1 MNQLEVS
8 PVDVIQLPSRLIE
21 NISAGRCVLFLGAG
35 ISLDS
40 GAPSSIVLSNE
51 IAAQFLDIPAA
62 GYPLSEVAALVDA
75 EDGRRRLN
83 DWIMRRLG
91 TLRPSAAIHALPLFR
106 WQAIY
111 TTNFDTLV
119 ETAYNE
125 ASNAVQRLR
134 PIYSNRDPISTL
146 GTDEVAFYK
155 LHGCISRANSEEG
168 NLVLTQDD
176 FARVEDG
183 RQRLFNRLVD
193 HVADLPVLY
202 IGFARVDP
210 DFARVLATVEK
221 AVGSLSGLSR
231 SYALQPGHLEAEI
244 KRAAVKKVTL
254 LNIGAEDFFSK
265 IDAAITPEERAR
277 PDGEEVSGVHS
288 RVTLRRNS
296 ITNNVLAGL
305 MNDYEILDDVLDSEE
320 CDPETFFKG
329 SVPLWGDIAAGVD
342 AHRDVQDTLLE
353 ALLVDIDLDKA
364 SPTLVVLHAEAGAGK
379 STLLRRVGAE
389 LVTTWDSV
397 VLYLRPFGALDF
409 LDIERLTS
417 AIDERVYILVDDAT
431 RIAVELRAFL
441 EAARQARAKVT
452 IFAAA
457 RTNEWRESQE
467 AQFLIP
473 HNEFELESLTLT
485 EIDHILDTLSQ
496 HGQLGYLE
504 DADRKT
510 QREAFEA
517 RAQKQLLVALRE
529 ATEGKAFDEIVVDE
543 FDRIPSED
551 AKRGYLYVAALHR
564 FGLLTRAAV
573 LHRALRIPLTE
584 LAERVFLPAT
594 KIVLAQE
601 LGHDP
606 EPYYGTRHPLIAE
619 IVFDRKVSSERDR
632 LAFYVSLIREL
643 DLGYASDADT
653 YRLLSRSLNR
663 SLLRDFR
670 LPENKRTLMREIQEL
685 DPDDAFV
692 HQHAAMME
700 LSFGDLRV
708 AADHIFRAI
717 EARPDDV
724 TIRDTEG
731 RIVLAGVDRE
741 TTLPRKL
748 AKLSEA
754 QAIFTKNVTRR
765 PTEPYGY
772 RHLAETF
779 WKRAKIENNQA
790 EKAQFLAETYRVLDE
805 GLDSAINTT
814 MLMQYRAEIENES
827 GNRSEARQILMS
839 ALRER
844 PDDVRMRLMAARF
857 AQLDG
862 DTDDEI
868 TLLRTGVSVTP
879 DAWELHYDLA
889 SALAASKRGESD
901 EIGRHFASALLA
913 PARRYQPRLA
923 YGAWLFSQGEYEKAT
938 EQFNRLERLDV
949 RGHER
954 FHPRTFS
961 FERLGGRHS
970 GRVTM
975 LSYKN
980 GRVEYDGGATRVFFR
995 ATEANG
1001 RRAIR
1006 VGTTVSYELAF
1017 NLLGPVARGLQ
1028 LPQGDIR

>member
-8 PVDVIQLPSRLIE
+8 PVNVIQLPSRLIE

-40 GAPSSIVLSNE
+40 GAPSSIALSNE
-51 IAAQFLDIPAA
+51 IAEQFLDIPAA

-83 DWIMRRLG
+83 DWIMRRLSA
-91 TLRPSAAIHALPLFR
+91 LRPSVAIHALPLFR

-119 ETAYNE
+119 EAAYKE
-125 ASNAVQRLR
+125 TPNAVQRLH

-146 GTDEVAFYK
+146 ETDEVAFYK
-155 LHGCISRANSEEG
+155 LHGCISRANSEEA

-176 FARVEDG
+176 FARAEDG

-193 HVADLPVLY
+193 HVVDLPVLY
-202 IGFARVDP
+202 IGFARADP

-231 SYALQPGHLEAEI
+231 SYALQPGHLDAEI
-244 KRAAVKKVTL
+244 KRAAIKKVTL
-254 LNIGAEDFFSK
+254 LNMGAEDFFSK
-265 IDAAITPEERAR
+265 LDATITLEQRNQSEGKEAS
-277 PDGEEVSGVHS
+277 EVHS
-288 RVTLRRNS
+288 RVTLRRNT
-296 ITNNVLAGL
+296 ITNNVIVGL
-305 MNDYEILDDVLDSEE
+305 TNDYEILDDALDSEDT
-320 CDPETFFKG
+320 DPETFFKG

-417 AIDERVYILVDDAT
+417 AIDERIYILVDDAT
-431 RIAVELRAFL
+431 RIAVELRTFL
-441 EAARQARAKVT
+441 DAARHARAKVT

-467 AQFLIP
+467 AQLLIP

-485 EIDHILDTLSQ
+485 EIDHILDTLAQ

-510 QREAFEA
+510 QHEAFES

-543 FDRIPSED
+543 FERIPSED

-564 FGLLTRAAV
+564 
-573 LHRALRIPLTE
+573 LRIPLAE

-601 LGHDP
+601 LSHDP

-708 AADHIFRAI
+708 AADHISKAI
-717 EARPDDV
+717 EARPNDV

-754 QAIFTKNVTRR
+754 QSIFTKNVSKR

-779 WKRAKIENNQA
+779 WKRAKIESSQTD
-790 EKAQFLAETYRVLDE
+790 KARFLTETYRVLNE
-805 GLDSAINTT
+805 GLDEAINTT

-827 GNRSEARQILMS
+827 GNRSEARQILVA

-857 AQLDG
+857 ARLDG
-862 DTDDEI
+862 DTDNEI
-868 TLLRTGVSVTP
+868 AILRTGVSVTP

-889 SALAASKRGESD
+889 SAMAASQQGESD

-913 PARRYQPRLA
+913 PARKYQPRLA
-923 YGAWLFSQGEYEKAT
+923 YGAWLFSKGEYKKAT
-938 EQFNRLERLDV
+938 EQFNRLESLDV

-954 FHPRTFS
+954 FYPRTFP
-961 FERLGGRHS
+961 FECLGGRHS
-970 GRVTM
+970 GRITL
-975 LSYKN
+975 LSYKS
-980 GRVEYDGGATRVFFR
+980 GRVEYDGGATRIFFR
-995 ATEANG
+995 TIELHG
-1001 RRAIR
+1001 RRSIR
-1006 VGTTVSYELAF
+1006 MGTIVNYELAF
-1017 NLLGPVARGLQ
+1017 NLLGPVARRLQ
-1028 LPQGDIR
+1028 LS